1 MAAMRKIEGKRKSLE
16 NVEELMFILQDIQW
30 EKDTKTHKTITI
42 DQENG
47 VKDERVNKLRIK
59 LQSN

>member
-1 MAAMRKIEGKRKSLE
+1 
-16 NVEELMFILQDIQW
+16 MFILQDIQW

-59 LQSN
+59 LQSD